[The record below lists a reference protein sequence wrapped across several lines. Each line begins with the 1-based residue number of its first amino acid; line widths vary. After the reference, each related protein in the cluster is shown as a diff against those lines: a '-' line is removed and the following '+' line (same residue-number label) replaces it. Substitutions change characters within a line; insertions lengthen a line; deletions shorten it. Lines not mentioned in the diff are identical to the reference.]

1 MKRSCKN
8 IKITDVN
15 TILPWVK
22 ICIEKHAK
30 RHDFRKIL
38 LRIGG
43 MSREDYDTAISTDN
57 HSLYD
62 APARNIAAEAAHRI
76 AARELQLRAVRY
88 RERIDK
94 SSGKLRL
101 IGDEEAMQQIFDY
114 IAVYAADEVWK
125 RRIVKQQASSL
136 PGRGAS
142 YGVPMIRRWI
152 QRDNRAAAYAK
163 KHNEKYAH
171 KCKYFVKLDVKKCY
185 PSLRKDVFMHYFERD
200 CANTDLLWLWDTLL
214 SSHTVGDY
222 RGFMIG
228 ALPSQYACQYL
239 LSFAWRYISGLNK
252 TRRGKRTKLV
262 NHSLFYMD
270 DMLLLSS
277 SRRDLKSAVRKLVK
291 YVQTNLHLTIKPN
304 WQIQCINRHPV
315 DMMGYKIFSNGKTTI
330 RSRVFTRARR
340 GALRF
345 GRKQILNLKQARRAN
360 SYKGYFTSTNSSK
373 IIKKLHFLQLW
384 KASAKIESLN
394 ARRKR
399 DGKDG
404 NQQRTICGRTTGN
417 LVHAA
422 A

>member
-1 MKRSCKN
+1 MKRSCKR

-22 ICIEKHAK
+22 VCIEKHAK
-30 RHDFRKIL
+30 RHDFRKML
-38 LRIGG
+38 LRIGK
-43 MSREDYDTAISTDN
+43 MPREDYDTAVSTDN

-62 APARNIAAEAAHRI
+62 TPARNIAAEAARRI
-76 AARELQLRAVRY
+76 AARELQLRPVRY
-88 RERIDK
+88 RERVDK

-114 IAVYAADEVWK
+114 IAVYAAEEVWK

-163 KHNEKYAH
+163 KHGKKYTR

-185 PSLRKDVFMHYFERD
+185 PSLRKDVFMHYLRRD

-214 SSHTVGDY
+214 SSHVVDDY

-239 LSFAWRYISGLNK
+239 LSFVWRYVSGLSK
-252 TRRGKRTKLV
+252 TRRGKRMKLV

-270 DMLLLSS
+270 DMLLLSG

-291 YVQTNLHLTIKPN
+291 CVQTNLHLTIKPN
-304 WQIQCINRHPV
+304 WQIQDIDKQPI
-315 DMMGYKIFSNGKTTI
+315 DMMGYRIYANGKSTI
-330 RSRVFTRARR
+330 RPRVFIRARR

-345 GRKQILNLKQARRAN
+345 GRKQILNLRQARRAN
-360 SYKGYFTSTNSSK
+360 SYKGYFISTNSSK
-373 IIKKLHFLQLW
+373 IIKNLHFLQLW

-394 ARRKR
+394 ARRKC
-399 DGKDG
+399 DGKNG
-404 NQQRTICGRTTGN
+404 NQQRTVCRGTTGN